1 MIKLEKTVTALYIA
15 ILTKKANHTS
25 AGNHSRLT
33 QKRGNEKINDNAYKV
48 DLPGDYEVSA
58 TFNVADLSP
67 FIPDF
72 PPQDL
77 RSKLMYVAYGSG
89 K

>member
-1 MIKLEKTVTALYIA
+1 MPWAEGPFEVI
-15 ILTKKANHTS
+15 
-25 AGNHSRLT
+25 
-33 QKRGNEKINDNAYKV
+33 EKINDNAYKV

-77 RSKLMYVAYGSG
+77 RSKSFKQGEDDGNLSSPDHFHE
-89 K
+89 